1 MVWRLSTAVCGAVMC
16 TCLGGGA
23 PRAEAQS
30 AIQPVPAD
38 VSLGLSPG
46 RPRVRP
52 MRVDVPPVID
62 GQLDDEAWRTATVLT
77 QFTQQSPLDGA
88 PATEPTEVYVAY
100 DSEYLYFGF
109 AVHYSDPSIMRA
121 NRVDRDRA
129 PQDDLMTVYFDT
141 FLDQQRAYDFDVNGY
156 GVQGDGIID
165 AGGGRSQAI
174 PYADRSW
181 DALFETAGQ
190 IVNDGYRAE
199 MAIPFKSLRYPRR
212 APGEPH
218 QWGFQIVREIKGKNQ
233 ENDVWAPMS
242 RDEPS
247 FLAQMG
253 LIEGMTG
260 LSTSRNLEFLPTF
273 TAVKFGALD
282 ETTGAFETGDT
293 DPDAGLNVKYG
304 VTSNLIA
311 DFTVNPDFSQI
322 ESDRPQI
329 EVNRRFPLFFSELR
343 PFFLEGAEIFSVRGP
358 VTFVHTRTI
367 VDPRVGGKLSG
378 KAGNTALGVLFADDE
393 APGNLVDV
401 GALGSG
407 KTAKTFIGR
416 VKHDLYTESHIG
428 GMFTNREFAG
438 AYSRL
443 GMFDGDFR
451 LGSTHTLGY
460 RVAGTQRRDADDAE
474 GAETT
479 GYLWDVDFRKQGR
492 NLSYF
497 VASFALS
504 PDFETDSGFV
514 RRQDQKRT
522 FGNIGYQWWPESWLI
537 NWGPEFGYGRLF
549 DFDGVLQDENASGGV
564 DLEFA
569 KNISVGVSASRDLE
583 RFEGIDFVQNRLKL
597 NGRINTSRAFQLGA
611 GFDMGDQLFFD
622 VDNPFLGRG
631 IGGNLNATLRP
642 VSRLQSRLSFDVS
655 RLTDP
660 RNGDVEVFNVKI
672 VRAQSTYQFTDRLL
686 LRNITEFNTFD
697 GTLDLN
703 LLFTYRVN
711 AGTVFYGGYDDH
723 YQQAERLGNDL
734 DGDGIDDPF
743 LLVQDY
749 RRTNRAVFMKVQYL
763 FRY

>member
-1 MVWRLSTAVCGAVMC
+1 MRWLTAVLCGAALCV
-16 TCLGGGA
+16 LSGGA
-23 PRAEAQS
+23 AGVAHAQS
-30 AIQPVPAD
+30 TTLGATD

-52 MRVDVPPVID
+52 VRVQTPPVID
-62 GQLDDEAWRTATVLT
+62 GRLDDEAWTTAAVLT
-77 QFTQQSPLDGA
+77 TFVQQSPLDGA
-88 PATEPTEVYVAY
+88 PATEPTEVYIAY
-100 DSEYLYFGF
+100 DSDHLYFGF

-129 PQDDLMTVYFDT
+129 PQDDLMTIYLDT
-141 FLDQQRAYDFDVNGY
+141 FLDQQRSYDFDVNGY

-165 AGGGRSQAI
+165 SGGGRSQAI
-174 PYADRSW
+174 PFADRSW

-190 IVNDGYRAE
+190 IVDDGYRAE

-212 APGEPH
+212 GPGEAH
-218 QWGFQIVREIKGKNQ
+218 QWGFQIVREIKGKDQ
-233 ENDVWAPMS
+233 ENDVWSPMS

-253 LIEGMTG
+253 VMEGMTG
-260 LSTSRNLEFLPTF
+260 LSTSRNIELLPTF
-273 TAVKFGALD
+273 TAIKFGALN
-282 ETTGAFETGDT
+282 ETTGQFETGDT
-293 DPDAGLNVKYG
+293 NPDAGLNVKYG

-329 EVNRRFPLFFSELR
+329 EVNRRFPLFFPELR
-343 PFFLEGAEIFSVRGP
+343 PFFLEGAETFSVRGP

-367 VDPRVGGKLSG
+367 VDPRLGAKLSG
-378 KAGNTALGVLFADDE
+378 KVGNTALGVLFADDE
-393 APGNLVDV
+393 APGNVDDPAA
-401 GALGSG
+401 GGFG
-407 KTAKTFIGR
+407 QTAKTFIGR

-438 AYSRL
+438 NYSRL
-443 GMFDGDFR
+443 GMLDGDFR

-474 GAETT
+474 GQETT

-497 VASFALS
+497 IASFALS

-514 RRQDQKRT
+514 RRRDQKRT
-522 FGNIGYQWWPESWLI
+522 FGNISYRWWPESWLI
-537 NWGPEFGYGRLF
+537 NWGPQVGYGRLF
-549 DFDGVLQDENASGGV
+549 DFDGVLQDENTLAGV
-564 DLEFA
+564 EFEFA
-569 KNISVGVSASRDLE
+569 KNISLGVDASRDLE
-583 RFEGIDFVQNRLKL
+583 RFEGIDFVQNRVKV
-597 NGRINTSRAFQLGA
+597 NGRVNTSRAFQLGA
-611 GFDMGDQLFFD
+611 GFNAGDQLFFD

-631 IGGNLNATLRP
+631 FGGNLSATLRP
-642 VSRLQSRLSFDVS
+642 VSRFQSRLSFDLS

-660 RNGDVEVFNVKI
+660 RSGDVEVFNVKI

-697 GTLDLN
+697 DTVDLN
-703 LLFTYRVN
+703 VLFTYRVN

-723 YQQAERLGNDL
+723 YQQADRLGNDL

-743 LLVQDY
+743 LLTQDL

-763 FRY
+763 FRF